1 MIYIG
6 RIKRIAFFIA
16 LLLVAG
22 TSCAQKNQSNSHLS
36 QIIDENGVT
45 LDKAFEEVYQNQIFF
60 KNGRCYFYEQQ
71 YKKDDIEYELDKCQL
86 KYSLQKIT
94 KSDRK
99 QGIDSKGKIW
109 IEGNSFRT
117 RIENGVWSKWKT
129 NKNFNGKSWQQR
141 TGYDFK
147 KRNGEFEFTP
157 SIGALKISYRFTYP
171 EEDYSQQQEKDGGI
185 WFFVLAILILGII
198 VFYVFIIKF
207 LRGSRWNAQ
216 SIGTYGEI
224 YTADRVR
231 AITNGI
237 VFQDIY
243 VPGSHDVQQIDVLA
257 VTEKGVLVI
266 EKKTYSGLV
275 VGRAYDNIWRV
286 FYYGQQMYT
295 MKNPHHQNYGH
306 IQALKEKFP
315 ELRDVIVGLV
325 IFGDEAE
332 LGDDIPS
339 ATIRDM
345 DFEYYYMC
353 LPTILNAEQIGRIAN
368 SIDTLNIERDGLKLR
383 HTVKINRLN
392 GDW

>member
-1 MIYIG
+1 MVKQIV
-6 RIKRIAFFIA
+6 FFIV

-22 TSCAQKNQSNSHLS
+22 TSCAQSRQSYSKQS
-36 QIIDENGVT
+36 QIIDKNGVT
-45 LDKAFEEVYQNQIFF
+45 LDKAFEKANKGKITY
-60 KNGRCYFYEQQ
+60 KNGRCYFFEWQIQ
-71 YKKDDIEYELDKCQL
+71 KDDIEYELEGCQL
-86 KYSLQKIT
+86 KFSLQKANN
-94 KSDRK
+94 SDRK

-109 IEGNSFRT
+109 IEAKSFRT

-129 NKNFNGKSWQQR
+129 KKDLRGKSWQQR

-147 KRNGEFEFTP
+147 KRNGEFEFMP
-157 SIGALKISYRFTYP
+157 SIGALKIHYKYTPP
-171 EEDYSQQQEKDGGI
+171 EEDHSQQQKKDGGI
-185 WFFVLAILILGII
+185 WFFVMMAVLFALFI
-198 VFYVFIIKF
+198 FFIIRF
-207 LRGSRWNAQ
+207 LWGSRWGAH
-216 SIGTYGEI
+216 SIGTHGEI
-224 YTADRVR
+224 YTADRIR

-237 VFQDIY
+237 IFHDIY
-243 VPGSHDVQQIDVLA
+243 VPGSHDVQQIDILA

-275 VGRAYDNIWRV
+275 VGSAYDNIWRV
-286 FYYGQQMYT
+286 YYYGRQMYT

-315 ELRDVIVGLV
+315 ALRNVIVGIV
-325 IFGDEAE
+325 IFGDNAE
-332 LGDDIPS
+332 LGDNIPP

-353 LPTILNAEQIGRIAN
+353 LPTILNAKQIGRIAN
-368 SIDTLNIERDGLKLR
+368 SIDSLNIEREGLKLR